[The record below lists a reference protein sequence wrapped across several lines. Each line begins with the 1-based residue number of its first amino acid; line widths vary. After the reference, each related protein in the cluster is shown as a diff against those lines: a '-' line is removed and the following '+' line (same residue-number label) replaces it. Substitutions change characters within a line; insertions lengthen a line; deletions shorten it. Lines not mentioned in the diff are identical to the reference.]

1 MQDNELRDMIIKKLK
16 FMVWRKDFE
25 RWIENRIKQEIV
37 QAKRINALE
46 SILGSL
52 KNKLILDL
60 GCGMGGFVVAANL
73 REILTIG
80 LDIDIENLK
89 ITRIR
94 GLKYDFTPDIVLGIG
109 EMLPFKDNC
118 FDVIVMFDVI
128 EHVNNPELV
137 IKDVSRTLKN
147 NGYFYVNAISRYI
160 LKDPHY
166 HLYFINFLPRPLA
179 EFYIKLRKHTKPY
192 NKFLDKQKLSDLHY
206 FTLEGFKKIIR
217 NHLKIVKSTGDKIY
231 KPETINN
238 GTVRLIIKFL
248 NKIRLTFLIFWLLH
262 VYPGTF
268 FVVARKG

>member
-94 GLKYDFTPDIVLGIG
+94 
-109 EMLPFKDNC
+109 
-118 FDVIVMFDVI
+118 
-128 EHVNNPELV
+128 
-137 IKDVSRTLKN
+137 
-147 NGYFYVNAISRYI
+147 
-160 LKDPHY
+160 
-166 HLYFINFLPRPLA
+166 
-179 EFYIKLRKHTKPY
+179 
-192 NKFLDKQKLSDLHY
+192 
-206 FTLEGFKKIIR
+206 
-217 NHLKIVKSTGDKIY
+217 
-231 KPETINN
+231 
-238 GTVRLIIKFL
+238 
-248 NKIRLTFLIFWLLH
+248 
-262 VYPGTF
+262 
-268 FVVARKG
+268 